1 MQEGDTD
8 ITKLKQSGQSS
19 KDCATLP
26 HDQLAKMF
34 PTPPSLEHPSPAD
47 GTMEVDHHI
56 KMEPFSPAPDL
67 TEWWITSGGSS
78 EDMDVSIKSQ
88 FAPVKRLYS
97 DNLPALNLPSEYKYK
112 PRPRNNQIAQNGG
125 QNPAASNQGQ
135 NQGGNQGNNRNF
147 RTGPPMGTP
156 TNLKMSPI
164 SPMTSVEG
172 GPRSHGGHM
181 SHQSQHE
188 LSSPSTSTSSNKDST
203 KAENAANSTAAARI
217 PEASALVFNLMLS
230 DSILNVFR
238 DHNFDSC
245 TICVCS
251 NEGNIR
257 GRDAAPYLPNFNGDD
272 EINCICGFS
281 ALMNR
286 KLAHQSGLFYED
298 ETEITG
304 INEDFVRKKPS
315 LLLLDP
321 KYNSEESN
329 GDADKMNTVDTIQ
342 PDLLALIQ
350 EISVYN
356 LSNSQSSLLKYAKQY
371 LKQTSA
377 WPESCLVDKMD
388 SNYVAFNTLEK
399 VKSLIEAGKLDEA
412 LKATCVHRWTLM
424 QAPGPYCSE
433 DIVRVMKSIQPLLN
447 ESLHVRSNK
456 MDSLKQQKV
465 EGPLTWRK
473 FHHMAGTTTKG
484 NTDDQFE
491 PLPVPAITVGHE
503 QDFLSLAPQSL
514 HHWESLSLEPY
525 AQPRDVAYVVVSPE
539 SDFIVSR
546 VKNFFKNLSCV
557 YEVIFQIRLY
567 YL

>member
-1 MQEGDTD
+1 MQGEGD
-8 ITKLKQSGQSS
+8 TKLKQESGQGS
-19 KDCATLP
+19 KDCAMA
-26 HDQLAKMF
+26 HDQLSKMF

-47 GTMEVDHHI
+47 GTMEHGDGHSSI
-56 KMEPFSPAPDL
+56 KMEPFSPVPDL
-67 TEWWITSGGSS
+67 TDWWNNGGA
-78 EDMDVSIKSQ
+78 EDVAMDSFAKSQ
-88 FAPVKRLYS
+88 FAPLKRLYS
-97 DNLPALNLPSEYKYK
+97 DTLAPLNPPSEYKYK
-112 PRPRNNQIAQNGG
+112 PRPRNAQTTHSGPPSAGGGGG
-125 QNPAASNQGQ
+125 QANSR
-135 NQGGNQGNNRNF
+135 GNYCRPNH
-147 RTGPPMGTP
+147 TATTPLGTP
-156 TNLKMSPI
+156 TNVKMSPI

-172 GPRSHGGHM
+172 PRSHGHM
-181 SHQSQHE
+181 HQGQHE
-188 LSSPSTSTSSNKDST
+188 LSSPSSSSSMNKMET
-203 KAENAANSTAAARI
+203 KIEANAASGSAKL
-217 PEASALVFNLMLS
+217 PEASSLVFNLMLS

-257 GRDAAPYLPNFNGDD
+257 GRDAAPYLPNFNGED

-304 INEDFVRKKPS
+304 ITEDLYHRKKTS

-321 KYNSEESN
+321 KYNSADTEGDNSN
-329 GDADKMNTVDTIQ
+329 ERMNVVDSIPPT
-342 PDLLALIQ
+342 LLELIQ

-356 LSNSQSSLLKYAKQY
+356 LSNSQNSLLRYAKQY
-371 LKQTSA
+371 LRNSSNA
-377 WPESCLVDKMD
+377 PAISMVDMMD

-399 VKSLIEAGKLDEA
+399 VKSLSEAGKLDEA
-412 LKATCVHRWTLM
+412 QKGSCVHRWTLM

-433 DIVRVMKSIQPLLN
+433 DIIRVMKSIQPLLN
-447 ESLHVRSNK
+447 ESLHVRSK

-525 AQPRDVAYVVVSPE
+525 AAPRDVAYVVVSPE

-557 YEVIFQIRLY
+557 YEVICCTY
-567 YL
+567 V